1 MAEKKRNLGRGL
13 AALLGDEKPAGSEAA
28 DGLKRLPVHM
38 LHPGKYQPRR
48 RMVDE
53 EIGELAD
60 SIREKGVLSPLLVRD
75 HPEKPGEFE
84 IIAGERRWRAAQ
96 RAQVHDVPV
105 LHRPLT
111 DQEALELGLVENLQR
126 EDLSPIEEALGYHRL
141 MDEFAH
147 TQEGLSKVVG
157 KSRSHVANMLRLL
170 NLPEPVRTL
179 VEEGRLSA
187 GHARALLTCEDAP
200 VLADRVVK
208 EGLSVRET
216 ERLASAKA
224 GPSTP
229 QASAGRAARE
239 KDADTRNLEQDL
251 ATVLGLKVNIAA
263 KGQTGSVT
271 IHYKSLD
278 QLDGLLARLSA

>member
-13 AALLGDEKPAGSEAA
+13 AALLGEEKPTA
-28 DGLKRLPVHM
+28 DGPVDGLQRVPVHL

-48 RMVDE
+48 RMADD

-75 HPEKPGEFE
+75 HPTKAGEFE

-126 EDLSPIEEALGYHRL
+126 EDLSAIEEALGYQRL
-141 MDEFAH
+141 MNEFSH
-147 TQEGLSKVVG
+147 TQENLAKAVG

-170 NLPEPVRTL
+170 NLPEPIRTM
-179 VEEGRLSA
+179 VEEGKLSA
-187 GHARALLTCEDAP
+187 GHARALLTSDA
-200 VLADRVVK
+200 VLPLAERVIA

-216 ERLASAKA
+216 ERLAATKVPSAVQNGPENPSSAK
-224 GPSTP
+224 
-229 QASAGRAARE
+229 
-239 KDADTRNLEQDL
+239 DMDTKNLEQDL
-251 ATVLGLKVNIAA
+251 ASVLGLKVSIAA
-263 KGQTGSVT
+263 KGKTGSVT